1 VTRRMQITDAEW
13 EVMKALWAAPGSTA
27 SEVLEQ
33 VPREWHV
40 KTLRTL
46 LDRLQKKGV
55 LSASAERPCRYF
67 PLVTRDE
74 CVDEASSSFLEKVF
88 DGALTPLV
96 AHFVKQSPIS
106 QKDKAELER
115 ILDKYKT
122 DKHRNREKS

>member
-1 VTRRMQITDAEW
+1 VAKNPQITDAEW
-13 EVMKALWAAPGSTA
+13 DLMKALWATPGSTA

-33 VPREWHV
+33 VPRDWHL
-40 KTLRTL
+40 KTVRTL

-67 PLVTRDE
+67 PLVTREE
-74 CVDEASSSFLEKVF
+74 CIEEASSSFLDKVF

-115 ILDKYKT
+115 ILEKY
-122 DKHRNREKS
+122 RNKEKP

>member
-1 VTRRMQITDAEW
+1 MAKSPQITDAEW
-13 EVMKALWAAPGSTA
+13 ELMKVLWAAPGSTA

-33 VPREWHV
+33 VSRDWHL
-40 KTLRTL
+40 KTVRTL

-55 LSASAERPCRYF
+55 LSASTERPCRYF
-67 PLVTRDE
+67 PLVTREECIDE
-74 CVDEASSSFLEKVF
+74 VSSTFLEKVF

-115 ILDKYKT
+115 ILDKY
-122 DKHRNREKS
+122 RNKEKP

>member
-1 VTRRMQITDAEW
+1 MAKHPQITDAEW
-13 EVMKALWAAPGSTA
+13 ELMKALWASPGSTA
-27 SEVLEQ
+27 SEVLGQ
-33 VPREWHV
+33 VPRDWHL
-40 KTLRTL
+40 KTVRTL

-67 PLVTRDE
+67 PLVTREE
-74 CVDEASSSFLEKVF
+74 CIDDASSSFLEKIF

-115 ILDKYKT
+115 ILEKYKSQ
-122 DKHRNREKS
+122 EK

>member
-1 VTRRMQITDAEW
+1 MAKHPQITDAEW
-13 EVMKALWAAPGSTA
+13 ELMKALWASPGSTA
-27 SEVLEQ
+27 SEVLAQ
-33 VPREWHV
+33 VPRDWHL
-40 KTLRTL
+40 KTVRTL

-67 PLVTRDE
+67 PLVTREE
-74 CVDEASSSFLEKVF
+74 CIDDASSSFLEKIF

-115 ILDKYKT
+115 ILEKY
-122 DKHRNREKS
+122 NRKEK

>member
-1 VTRRMQITDAEW
+1 VAKSPQITDAEW
-13 EVMKALWAAPGSTA
+13 ELMKVLWAAPGSTA

-33 VPREWHV
+33 VSRDWHL
-40 KTLRTL
+40 KTVRTL

-55 LSASAERPCRYF
+55 LSASTERPCRYF
-67 PLVTRDE
+67 PLVTREECIDE
-74 CVDEASSSFLEKVF
+74 VSSTFLEKVF

-115 ILDKYKT
+115 ILDKY
-122 DKHRNREKS
+122 RNKEKP